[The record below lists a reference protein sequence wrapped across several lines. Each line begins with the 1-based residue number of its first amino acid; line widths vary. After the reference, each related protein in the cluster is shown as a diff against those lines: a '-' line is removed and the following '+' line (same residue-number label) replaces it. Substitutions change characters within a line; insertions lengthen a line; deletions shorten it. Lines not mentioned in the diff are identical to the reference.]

1 MSVSVFHEFGQYS
14 PLLLFFLSIYLLWDQ
29 STLLFYYIIGIF
41 MNTILN
47 LILKGIFQQPRPLE
61 DITKFKMAI
70 TRGSRYLFKN
80 GIPFDIYGMPSGHAQ
95 TILFSTTFIYFSL
108 HQQNIL
114 YLYLGISIITMIHRL
129 IFKYHTVIQVLIG
142 AVVGIMMGYFVYF
155 LAKTKLKRKLTIK
168 LDDFNKAY

>member
-1 MSVSVFHEFGQYS
+1 
-14 PLLLFFLSIYLLWDQ
+14 
-29 STLLFYYIIGIF
+29 
-41 MNTILN
+41 
-47 LILKGIFQQPRPLE
+47 
-61 DITKFKMAI
+61 
-70 TRGSRYLFKN
+70 LFKN